1 MFEPSMLTLVLTSTS
16 IASAVSAINPVTA
29 LFCKYALAWLFVS
42 VGYISA
48 KQASIPAIKGEA

>member
-29 LFCKYALAWLFVS
+29 LFCKYVLACACVS
-42 VGYISA
+42 VGYTSA
-48 KQASIPAIKGEA
+48 KQASKPAIKGEA